1 MKIATL
7 LLVIV
12 AFASGQRITTIQ
24 LDGVQYFVSR
34 MNPYS
39 PELNYFLAYQY
50 CRSLGLQLA
59 SFETKEKSDTMTQYL
74 KNAGYTKYDFWTSGN
89 KLGTDMFLW
98 MSTGLPFNT
107 TFDYMLKRPGN
118 RPADVPPGTEPQRV
132 ARESGD
138 SGSADGCVAMVAP
151 TLAWEA
157 QDCTLVKDFICEQT
171 RCYYYNYG
179 SIPVSATQGNRR
191 PYITTT
197 SAPASDD
204 QIDEHVEEYNK
215 DEKKPDEIIDEKTT
229 SSSNVEKEESANE
242 DVPEDPV
249 VSRLITT
256 AASVSGKQDEKN
268 DQNEEEEEEEEST
281 ASSVL
286 GNIES
291 RRPTDAFD
299 REYDNTRPD
308 NIPDITSL
316 FTASSADG
324 RQSNVHQARKDNSAS
339 VFDGLETREILRTAS
354 RPSTSDMKMEHRD
367 SLDYDLLSDAPAEV
381 QADIQGETEP
391 PNNGLEDAHTIGPYD
406 TVQDYVNDQQDI
418 GESVMMKDQDD
429 DSSTILP
436 EAEPAYRY
444 NIKVRTNGK
453 VLDPPS
459 K

>member
-1 MKIATL
+1 MKIIL
-7 LLVIV
+7 LLFVV
-12 AFASGQRITTIQ
+12 AVFASAQRITTIQ
-24 LDGVQYFVSR
+24 LDGIQYFVSR

-59 SFETKEKSDTMTQYL
+59 SFETKEKADTMTQYL

-98 MSTGLPFNT
+98 MSTGLPFNV

-179 SIPVSATQGNRR
+179 SIPVSATQGNHR

-204 QIDEHVEEYNK
+204 QASDDGIDSTNIDDHHHSDIEAQSEQEGTSSEVDTSA
-215 DEKKPDEIIDEKTT
+215 DEKL
-229 SSSNVEKEESANE
+229 S
-242 DVPEDPV
+242 EDPV

-256 AASVSGKQDEKN
+256 AAPASGNQQQQQQQQQQHN
-268 DQNEEEEEEEEST
+268 TGTT
-281 ASSVL
+281 ASATSVFED
-286 GNIES
+286 GNE
-291 RRPTDAFD
+291 REPTAVGELDD
-299 REYDNTRPD
+299 IRPD
-308 NIPDITSL
+308 HIPDIASL
-316 FTASSADG
+316 FTGHVAVAS
-324 RQSNVHQARKDNSAS
+324 QARKDS
-339 VFDGLETREILRTAS
+339 VFDGLETREVLRPSVS
-354 RPSTSDMKMEHRD
+354 RPVVSPASSSFSSEMKMEHRE
-367 SLDYDLLSDAPAEV
+367 SPDYGDLTA
-381 QADIQGETEP
+381 ETEL

-406 TVQDYVNDQQDI
+406 SVQDYVNDQPVDAAP
-418 GESVMMKDQDD
+418 SSADSAMMKDQDD

>member
-1 MKIATL
+1 
-7 LLVIV
+7 
-12 AFASGQRITTIQ
+12 
-24 LDGVQYFVSR
+24 

-59 SFETKEKSDTMTQYL
+59 SFETKEKADTMTQYL
-74 KNAGYTKYDFWTSGN
+74 KNAGYVKYDFWTSGN

-98 MSTGLPFNT
+98 MSTGLPFNA
-107 TFDYMLKRPGN
+107 TFDYMLRRPGN

-204 QIDEHVEEYNK
+204 QVDEHEESNASK
-215 DEKKPDEIIDEKTT
+215 NDEQDESEIDEKSTP
-229 SSSNVEKEESANE
+229 EEESSVDE
-242 DVPEDPV
+242 KLPEDPV

-256 AASVSGKQDEKN
+256 AVPASDKQ
-268 DQNEEEEEEEEST
+268 QQ
-281 ASSVL
+281 SVL
-286 GNIES
+286 TPSTPSPVVTEDHEQ
-291 RRPTDAFD
+291 PTNS
-299 REYDNTRPD
+299 ELDNTRPD
-308 NIPDITSL
+308 HLPDIASL
-316 FTASSADG
+316 FTDTPG
-324 RQSNVHQARKDNSAS
+324 PQARKDN
-339 VFDGLETREILRTAS
+339 VFEGLQTREVHRSSLRSA
-354 RPSTSDMKMEHRD
+354 SDMKVEHRE
-367 SLDYDLLSDAPAEV
+367 SPDYVE
-381 QADIQGETEP
+381 IHGETES
-391 PNNGLEDAHTIGPYD
+391 PNNGLEDAHTVGPYD
-406 TVQDYVNDQQDI
+406 SAQDYYVNDQPEA
-418 GESVMMKDQDD
+418 GESSMMKDQDD
-429 DSSTILP
+429 DNSTILP

>member
-1 MKIATL
+1 TA
-7 LLVIV
+7 
-12 AFASGQRITTIQ
+12 QRITTIQ

-59 SFETKEKSDTMTQYL
+59 SFETKEKADTMTQYL
-74 KNAGYTKYDFWTSGN
+74 KNAGYVKYDFWTSGN

-98 MSTGLPFNT
+98 MSTGLPFNA
-107 TFDYMLKRPGN
+107 TFDYMLRRPGN

-197 SAPASDD
+197 TTPASDD
-204 QIDEHVEEYNK
+204 QVDDYEDSIANTNEKHPDYIEENGTPVEEK
-215 DEKKPDEIIDEKTT
+215 EDEDKSSVVDEKL
-229 SSSNVEKEESANE
+229 
-242 DVPEDPV
+242 PEDPV

-256 AASVSGKQDEKN
+256 AVPASDNHQPQSIKSSTSAPIVTEGH
-268 DQNEEEEEEEEST
+268 EE
-281 ASSVL
+281 
-286 GNIES
+286 
-291 RRPTDAFD
+291 PTNP
-299 REYDNTRPD
+299 ELDNTRPD
-308 NIPDITSL
+308 HLPDIASL
-316 FTASSADG
+316 FTDSPAAAP
-324 RQSNVHQARKDNSAS
+324 QARKEN
-339 VFDGLETREILRTAS
+339 VFEGLQTREIHRSSLRS
-354 RPSTSDMKMEHRD
+354 SSDMKVEHRD
-367 SLDYDLLSDAPAEV
+367 SPDYFE
-381 QADIQGETEP
+381 IQQSETES
-391 PNNGLEDAHTIGPYD
+391 PNNGLEDAHTVGPYD
-406 TVQDYVNDQQDI
+406 SMQDYTQNDQPDASAA
-418 GESVMMKDQDD
+418 EPSMMKDLDD

-444 NIKVRTNGK
+444 NIKVRSNGK